1 MRKEIGIAAVAL
13 AGLLGVRVS
22 SAAITPLNATGWN
35 QDMVVEAS
43 ATNDP
48 TMHFKTNVTA
58 TLDAGTVFA
67 AGSGADTWYEQGLNT
82 NHALGLPAGA
92 GTVTA
97 RDPLPF
103 AFSFSVGTGAAKRTA
118 TAFSGGMGGQ
128 TPTLTLQPYVG
139 NNAILLDA
147 THTTA
152 TLTLATPTA
161 YTGLIVFGSTG
172 NGGGALANDQV
183 NLTVHFSDATPDLTL
198 NNAVTMGD
206 WFNVSPIAVDSQGRV
221 APVTGAFDNH
231 PDTATAIGNPRI
243 LEWPVLLS
251 ATGTSPLNTHP
262 ISSIDFNYAGSTAA
276 SNNSHIS
283 IMAVDGSTDVPE
295 PATLGLLGLGALGL
309 LARRRHA

>member
-1 MRKEIGIAAVAL
+1 MRKGIGIAAVAL
-13 AGLLGVRVS
+13 AGLMGVRVS
-22 SAAITPLNATGWN
+22 SAAITPLNATGWT

-43 ATNDP
+43 AVNDP
-48 TMHFKTNVTA
+48 TTHYKTNATA
-58 TLDAGTVFA
+58 TLDAGTVFTTA
-67 AGSGADTWYEQGLNT
+67 TAGADTWYEQGLNT

-97 RDPLPF
+97 RDALPY
-103 AFSFSVGTGAAKRTA
+103 AFSIKVGTKTA

-128 TPTLTLQPYVG
+128 TPTLTLQPYAG

-161 YTGLIVFGSTG
+161 YTGLIVFGATG

-183 NLTVHFSDATPDLTL
+183 NLTLHFSDGTPDLTL

-206 WFNVSPIAVDSQGRV
+206 WFGNSPIAIDTQGRV
-221 APVTGAFDNH
+221 APGNGSFDNH

-243 LEWPVLLS
+243 LEWPALLVG
-251 ATGTSPLNTHP
+251 ADGNLNTHP
-262 ISSIDFNYAGSTAA
+262 ISSIDFNYAGSTATT
-276 SNNSHIS
+276 NNSHIS

-295 PATLGLLGLGALGL
+295 PASLGLLGLIGFGL

>member
-1 MRKEIGIAAVAL
+1 MRKGIGIAAVTL
-13 AGLLGVRVS
+13 AGLMGVRVS
-22 SAAITPLNATGWN
+22 SAAITPLNPTGWT
-35 QDMVVEAS
+35 QDMVVEAG

-48 TMHFKTNVTA
+48 TTHYKTNVTA

-82 NHALGLPAGA
+82 NKALGLPAA
-92 GTVTA
+92 GTITA
-97 RDPLPF
+97 RDPLPYV
-103 AFSFSVGTGAAKRTA
+103 FSLSVGTGAAKRTA
-118 TAFSGGMGGQ
+118 TAFAGGMGGQ
-128 TPTLTLQPYVG
+128 TPTFTLQPYTG

-161 YTGLIVFGSTG
+161 YTGLVVYGSTG
-172 NGGGALANDQV
+172 NGGGALANDQA
-183 NLTVHFSDATPDLTL
+183 NLTVHFSDGTPDLTL

-206 WFNVSPIAVDSQGRV
+206 WFGNSPIAIDTQGRV

-276 SNNSHIS
+276 ANNSHIS
-283 IMAVDGSTDVPE
+283 IMAVSGSTDVPE
-295 PATLGLLGLGALGL
+295 PATLGLVGLGALGL